1 MVKIKPAKN
10 KKQNLNKKEQKSKSD
25 KSDKPNNPDKS
36 DKPNN
41 PDNSDKS
48 YNSDKSDIISFLQQ
62 IKINVDKIKS
72 TKNKKY
78 SLLSCV
84 FLCFLEKKKKII
96 DKKEIIDFI
105 KKEINQNEKK
115 IFHININTKK
125 VEPDLI
131 TQRNYNSKL
140 NQLLLKCKYFTKT
153 INMGSSTDGEQIELN
168 EEYINP
174 RKNSI
179 FKQLFGRKLYYTK
192 NSPKKRKRR
201 KFEKSISI
209 VKTENKKNRKKD
221 NNSNDKKMIDISDK
235 INKNDNQSESDSD
248 TPLSK
253 ESKINERKEDLNHF
267 NLIFDKIKLKKKIN
281 SLGRN
286 IFLNQKRKNPFNF
299 NFNDNGLIMPL
310 FAGQSNN
317 VNEKNNI
324 NYTDNIYNINYEIKK
339 EEEIVSTSKS
349 LSSSINE
356 INTII
361 EKGEEFIF
369 SLQNQKLIDLFQT
382 YDRFEFLSNY
392 KDNSTILNFLNN
404 AMEEYTKFTKNL
416 EYFMNNKESNFDSE
430 EEFNDIFIK
439 ENNKNDISENF
450 KIKKIKCSL
459 LISKIITKLS
469 QFLLEY
475 NFIVE
480 TINKIYEINKN
491 CSTLNNMLELID
503 INKNILSKKNIEHFE
518 KLLKSEFDN
527 AINFYMVNYGISD

>member
-1 MVKIKPAKN
+1 
-10 KKQNLNKKEQKSKSD
+10 
-25 KSDKPNNPDKS
+25 
-36 DKPNN
+36 
-41 PDNSDKS
+41 
-48 YNSDKSDIISFLQQ
+48 
-62 IKINVDKIKS
+62 
-72 TKNKKY
+72 
-78 SLLSCV
+78 
-84 FLCFLEKKKKII
+84 
-96 DKKEIIDFI
+96 
-105 KKEINQNEKK
+105 
-115 IFHININTKK
+115 
-125 VEPDLI
+125 
-131 TQRNYNSKL
+131 
-140 NQLLLKCKYFTKT
+140 
-153 INMGSSTDGEQIELN
+153 
-168 EEYINP
+168 
-174 RKNSI
+174 
-179 FKQLFGRKLYYTK
+179 
-192 NSPKKRKRR
+192 
-201 KFEKSISI
+201 
-209 VKTENKKNRKKD
+209 
-221 NNSNDKKMIDISDK
+221 MIDISDK

-248 TPLSK
+248 TPSSK
-253 ESKINERKEDLNHF
+253 ESEINKRKEDLNHY

-281 SLGRN
+281 SFGRN

-324 NYTDNIYNINYEIKK
+324 NDIDNINNINYEIKK
-339 EEEIVSTSKS
+339 EKGITSTSKS
-349 LSSSINE
+349 ISSSINE

-439 ENNKNDISENF
+439 ENYKNDISENF

-503 INKNILSKKNIEHFE
+503 INKNILSKKNIENFE

>member
-1 MVKIKPAKN
+1 
-10 KKQNLNKKEQKSKSD
+10 
-25 KSDKPNNPDKS
+25 
-36 DKPNN
+36 
-41 PDNSDKS
+41 
-48 YNSDKSDIISFLQQ
+48 
-62 IKINVDKIKS
+62 
-72 TKNKKY
+72 
-78 SLLSCV
+78 
-84 FLCFLEKKKKII
+84 
-96 DKKEIIDFI
+96 
-105 KKEINQNEKK
+105 
-115 IFHININTKK
+115 
-125 VEPDLI
+125 
-131 TQRNYNSKL
+131 
-140 NQLLLKCKYFTKT
+140 
-153 INMGSSTDGEQIELN
+153 
-168 EEYINP
+168 
-174 RKNSI
+174 
-179 FKQLFGRKLYYTK
+179 
-192 NSPKKRKRR
+192 
-201 KFEKSISI
+201 
-209 VKTENKKNRKKD
+209 
-221 NNSNDKKMIDISDK
+221 
-235 INKNDNQSESDSD
+235 
-248 TPLSK
+248 
-253 ESKINERKEDLNHF
+253 
-267 NLIFDKIKLKKKIN
+267 
-281 SLGRN
+281 
-286 IFLNQKRKNPFNF
+286 
-299 NFNDNGLIMPL
+299 MPL

-324 NYTDNIYNINYEIKK
+324 NDIYNIKNINYEIKK

-392 KDNSTILNFLNN
+392 KDNSTILSFLNN

-503 INKNILSKKNIEHFE
+503 INKNILSKKKIENFE